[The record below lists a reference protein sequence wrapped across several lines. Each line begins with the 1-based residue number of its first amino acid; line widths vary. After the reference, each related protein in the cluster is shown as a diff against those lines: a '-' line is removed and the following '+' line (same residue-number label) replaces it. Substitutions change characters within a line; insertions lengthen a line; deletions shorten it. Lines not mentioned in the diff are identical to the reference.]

1 MGYFIKPLPSSPS
14 LNEMELLIGSEISF
28 SKANLDQMKNVA
40 KQTIVP
46 MTLVNFN
53 RVFNIFIIFRELCR
67 QFHEQLQY
75 TPDYLF
81 EYDDG

>member
-14 LNEMELLIGSEISF
+14 LNEMELLIGSAMSF

-40 KQTIVP
+40 KQVIVP

-53 RVFNIFIIFRELCR
+53 RVFSIFIIFRELCR
-67 QFHEQLQY
+67 QFQEQLQY
-75 TPDYLF
+75 TPDYILI
-81 EYDDG
+81 